1 MSCPLLSPFT
11 VILCNRPGFSN
22 VLQFCISINCINISY
37 TMPHTSTGRLA
48 LLFAQC
54 NGKLLLYS
62 ASNRKV
68 DVLEHN
74 TVHAASYVKGQD
86 KTHIHTYSKFRVT
99 NNITCMS
106 RDCRTKPGSQPL
118 PYSSLFLCNSM
129 MHTQL
134 YCLWTCSKGSNANLC
149 GHTDPNN
156 DIFALYINAK

>member
-1 MSCPLLSPFT
+1 MDLK
-11 VILCNRPGFSN
+11 
-22 VLQFCISINCINISY
+22 NCINISY

-106 RDCRTKPGSQPL
+106 RDCRSKPASQPL